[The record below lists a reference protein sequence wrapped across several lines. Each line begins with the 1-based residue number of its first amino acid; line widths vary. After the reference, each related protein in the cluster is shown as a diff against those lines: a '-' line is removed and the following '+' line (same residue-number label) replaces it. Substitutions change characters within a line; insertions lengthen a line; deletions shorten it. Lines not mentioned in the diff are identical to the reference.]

1 MRRSG
6 RFLQATSKNSAMWFK
21 NLQIYRL
28 PPKWLMPAGTLE
40 EILAKH
46 PLQPCTGMSTT
57 SRGWVSPRDDQQLV
71 ASHGKNLLIALG
83 VEQKILPAAVINQT
97 AKERAEKL
105 EKQQGY
111 KVGKKQMRDL
121 KEQIMTEL
129 LPRAFSRRRSTRA
142 WLSPSDGWLVVDAA
156 SAGKAE
162 ELTEQLRNT
171 LGEFPISLL
180 TTKLSPMTAMTGWL
194 AGSDAPGRF
203 MLDQDCELRGVDESK
218 PTVRY
223 VRHDL
228 GGKDVVRH
236 INDDGKVATKLGL
249 NWNERISIVLHE
261 QHQVKR
267 VRFMDIDK
275 NREGDQSQNP
285 EEQFDADFALMTG
298 EFSKLLSDLVEA
310 LGGEEK

>member
-1 MRRSG
+1 
-6 RFLQATSKNSAMWFK
+6 MWFK

-28 PPKWLMPAGTLE
+28 PPKWQMPAGTLE
-40 EILAKH
+40 DILAKH
-46 PLQPCTGMSTT
+46 PLQPCTGISMI
-57 SRGWVSPRDDQQLV
+57 SRGWVSPRGDQQLV
-71 ASHGKNLLIALG
+71 ASHGKQLLIALG

-97 AKERAEKL
+97 AKDRAELL
-105 EKQQGY
+105 EKQQGF
-111 KVGKKQMRDL
+111 KVGKKQMREL
-121 KEQIMTEL
+121 KEQITAEL
-129 LPRAFSRRRSTRA
+129 MPRAFSRRRSTRA

-180 TTKLSPMTAMTGWL
+180 TTKLSPVAAMSGWL

-203 MLDQDCELRGVDESK
+203 IIDQDCELRGADETK

-228 GGKDVVRH
+228 GGKDVLGH
-236 INDDGKVATKLGL
+236 INEGKVATKLGL

-267 VRFMDIDK
+267 VRFTDIDK

-310 LGGEEK
+310 LGGEEQ

>member
-1 MRRSG
+1 
-6 RFLQATSKNSAMWFK
+6 MWFK

-28 PPKWLMPAGTLE
+28 PPKWQMPAGTLE
-40 EILAKH
+40 DILAKH
-46 PLQPCTGMSTT
+46 PLQPCTGISMI
-57 SRGWVSPRDDQQLV
+57 SRGWVSPRGDQQLV
-71 ASHGKNLLIALG
+71 ASHGKQLLIALG

-97 AKERAEKL
+97 AKERAEL
-105 EKQQGY
+105 IEKQQGF
-111 KVGKKQMRDL
+111 KVGKKQMREL
-121 KEQIMTEL
+121 KEQITAEL
-129 LPRAFSRRRSTRA
+129 MPRAFSRRRSTRA

-180 TTKLSPMTAMTGWL
+180 TTKLSPVTAMSGWL

-203 MLDQDCELRGVDESK
+203 IIDQDCELRGADETK

-228 GGKDVVRH
+228 GGKDVLGH
-236 INDDGKVATKLGL
+236 INEGKVATKLGL

-275 NREGDQSQNP
+275 NRESDQSQNP

-310 LGGEEK
+310 LGGEEQ

>member
-1 MRRSG
+1 
-6 RFLQATSKNSAMWFK
+6 MWFK

-28 PPKWLMPAGTLE
+28 PPKWQMPAGTLE
-40 EILAKH
+40 DILAKH
-46 PLQPCTGMSTT
+46 PLQPCMGASMI
-57 SRGWVSPRDDQQLV
+57 SRGWVSPRGDQQLV
-71 ASHGKNLLIALG
+71 ASHGKQLLIALG

-97 AKERAEKL
+97 AKERAELL
-105 EKQQGY
+105 EKQQGF
-111 KVGKKQMRDL
+111 KVGKRQMREL
-121 KEQIMTEL
+121 KEQITAEL

-142 WLSPSDGWLVVDAA
+142 WISPSDGWLVVDAA

-180 TTKLSPMTAMTGWL
+180 ATKLSPMTAMSGWL

-203 MLDQDCELRGVDESK
+203 IIDQDCELRGVDETK

-228 GGKDVVRH
+228 GGKDVLGH
-236 INDDGKVATKLGL
+236 INEGKVATKLGL

-267 VRFMDIDK
+267 VRFMDMDK

-298 EFSKLLSDLVEA
+298 EFTKLLSDLVEA

>member
-1 MRRSG
+1 
-6 RFLQATSKNSAMWFK
+6 MWFK

-28 PPKWLMPAGTLE
+28 PPKWQMPAGTLE

-46 PLQPCTGMSTT
+46 PLQPCGGMMTT
-57 SRGWVSPRDDQQLV
+57 SRGWVSPRGDQQLV

-97 AKERAEKL
+97 AKERAEIL

-121 KEQIMTEL
+121 KEQITAEL

-142 WLSPSDGWLVVDAA
+142 WISPSDGWLVVDAA

-194 AGSDAPGRF
+194 TGSDAPGRF
-203 MLDQDCELRGVDESK
+203 MIDQDCELRGVDESK

-228 GGKDVVRH
+228 GGKDVASH
-236 INDDGKVATKLGL
+236 INDGKVATKLGL
-249 NWNERISIVLHE
+249 NWSERITLVLHE
-261 QHQVKR
+261 QHQLKR

-298 EFSKLLSDLVEA
+298 EFSKLLSDFVEA

>member
-1 MRRSG
+1 
-6 RFLQATSKNSAMWFK
+6 MWFK

-28 PPKWLMPAGTLE
+28 PPKWQMPAGTLE
-40 EILAKH
+40 DILAKH
-46 PLQPCTGMSTT
+46 PLQPCTGISMI
-57 SRGWVSPRDDQQLV
+57 SRGWVSPRGDQQLV
-71 ASHGKNLLIALG
+71 ASHGKQLLIALG

-97 AKERAEKL
+97 AKDRAELL
-105 EKQQGY
+105 EKQQGF
-111 KVGKKQMRDL
+111 KAGKKQMREL
-121 KEQIMTEL
+121 KEQITAEL
-129 LPRAFSRRRSTRA
+129 MPRAFSRRRSTRA

-180 TTKLSPMTAMTGWL
+180 TTKLSPVAAMSGWL

-203 MLDQDCELRGVDESK
+203 IIDQDCELRGADETK

-228 GGKDVVRH
+228 GGKDVLGH
-236 INDDGKVATKLGL
+236 INEGKVATKLGL
-249 NWNERISIVLHE
+249 NWNERIAIVLHE

-267 VRFMDIDK
+267 VRFLDIDK
-275 NREGDQSQNP
+275 NRDDGQTQNP

-298 EFSKLLSDLVEA
+298 EFGKLLSDLVQA

>member
-1 MRRSG
+1 
-6 RFLQATSKNSAMWFK
+6 
-21 NLQIYRL
+21 
-28 PPKWLMPAGTLE
+28 MPAGTLE

-46 PLQPCTGMSTT
+46 PLQPCGGMTTT
-57 SRGWVSPRDDQQLV
+57 SRGWVSPRGDQQLV

-97 AKERAEKL
+97 AKERAEKI

-121 KEQIMTEL
+121 KEQIMAEL

-142 WLSPSDGWLVVDAA
+142 WISPSDGWLVVDAA

-194 AGSDAPGRF
+194 SGNDAPGRF
-203 MLDQDCELRGVDESK
+203 MIDQDCELRGVDESK

-249 NWNERISIVLHE
+249 NWSERISIVLHE

-267 VRFMDIDK
+267 VRFLDIDK
-275 NREGDQSQNP
+275 NRDGDQSQNP
-285 EEQFDADFALMTG
+285 EEQFDADFSLMTG

>member
-1 MRRSG
+1 
-6 RFLQATSKNSAMWFK
+6 MWFK

-46 PLQPCTGMSTT
+46 PLQPCMGMSTT
-57 SRGWVSPRDDQQLV
+57 SRGWVSPRGDQQLV

-97 AKERAEKL
+97 ALERAEKL

-142 WLSPSDGWLVVDAA
+142 WLSPNDGWLVVDAA

-180 TTKLSPMTAMTGWL
+180 TTKLSPITAMSGWL
-194 AGSDAPGRF
+194 AGTDAPGRF
-203 MLDQDCELRGVDESK
+203 IIDQDCELRGADESK

-228 GGKDVVRH
+228 GGKDVVTH
-236 INDDGKVATKLGL
+236 INDGKVATKLGL
-249 NWNERISIVLHE
+249 NWNERISLVLHE

-267 VRFMDIDK
+267 VRFLDIDK

-298 EFSKLLSDLVEA
+298 EFSKLLADLVEA

>member
-1 MRRSG
+1 
-6 RFLQATSKNSAMWFK
+6 MWFK

-28 PPKWLMPAGTLE
+28 PPKWQMPAGTLE
-40 EILAKH
+40 DILAKH
-46 PLQPCTGMSTT
+46 PLQPCTGISMI
-57 SRGWVSPRDDQQLV
+57 SRGWVSPRGDQQLV
-71 ASHGKNLLIALG
+71 ASHGKQLLIALG

-97 AKERAEKL
+97 AKDRAELL
-105 EKQQGY
+105 EKQQGF
-111 KVGKKQMRDL
+111 KVGKKQMREL
-121 KEQIMTEL
+121 KEQVTAEL

-180 TTKLSPMTAMTGWL
+180 TTKLSPVTAMSGWL

-203 MLDQDCELRGVDESK
+203 IIDQDCELRGADETK

-228 GGKDVVRH
+228 GGKDVLGH
-236 INDDGKVATKLGL
+236 INEGKVATKLGL

-298 EFSKLLSDLVEA
+298 ELSKLLSDLVEA

>member
-1 MRRSG
+1 
-6 RFLQATSKNSAMWFK
+6 MWFK

-28 PPKWLMPAGTLE
+28 PPQWQMPAGTLE

-57 SRGWVSPRDDQQLV
+57 SRGWVSPRGDQQLV
-71 ASHGKNLLIALG
+71 ASHGKQLLIALG

-97 AKERAEKL
+97 AQERAEKI
-105 EKQQGY
+105 EKQQGF
-111 KVGKKQMRDL
+111 KVGKKQMREL
-121 KEQIMTEL
+121 KEQITAEL

-180 TTKLSPMTAMTGWL
+180 TTKLSPITAMSGWL

-203 MLDQDCELRGVDESK
+203 IIDQDCELRGADETK

-228 GGKDVVRH
+228 GGKDVVSH
-236 INDDGKVATKLGL
+236 INDGKVATKLGL

-267 VRFMDIDK
+267 VRFMDMDK

-298 EFSKLLSDLVEA
+298 EFSKLLSDLVDA

>member
-1 MRRSG
+1 
-6 RFLQATSKNSAMWFK
+6 MWFK

-46 PLQPCTGMSTT
+46 PLQPCTGMSTS
-57 SRGWVSPRDDQQLV
+57 SRGWVSPRGDQQLV

-97 AKERAEKL
+97 AVERAEKL

-142 WLSPSDGWLVVDAA
+142 WLSPNDGWLVVDAA

-180 TTKLSPMTAMTGWL
+180 TTKLSPITAMSGWL

-203 MLDQDCELRGVDESK
+203 IIDQDCELRGADESK

-228 GGKDVVRH
+228 GGKDVVTH
-236 INDDGKVATKLGL
+236 INDGKVATKLGL
-249 NWNERISIVLHE
+249 NWNERISLVLHE

-267 VRFMDIDK
+267 VRFLDIDK